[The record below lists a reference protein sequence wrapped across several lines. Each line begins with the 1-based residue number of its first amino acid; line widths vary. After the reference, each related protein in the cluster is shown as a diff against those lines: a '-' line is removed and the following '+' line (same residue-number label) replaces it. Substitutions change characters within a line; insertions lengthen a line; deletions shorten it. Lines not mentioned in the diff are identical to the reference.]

1 MLLVG
6 AVHIAL
12 GWAWHIVYRARH
24 TWRLKREGALAA
36 AAFVALLGAVE
47 ALRGGHASGAPQ
59 PEPTTIAIKTPEPDG
74 APAVTAQA
82 TTPAAIEQAVT
93 TPQADPVETIAA
105 LPSPEPEAHDDPI
118 GAKIME
124 RLGEDVAT
132 GSLADDPEPQPV
144 KPHKRKATAKSD

>member
-12 GWAWHIVYRARH
+12 GWAWHIAYRARH
-24 TWRLKREGALAA
+24 NWRLKREGALAA

-47 ALRGGHASGAPQ
+47 ALRSGHASGATQ
-59 PEPTTIAIKTPEPDG
+59 SEPTTIAIKTPEPDA
-74 APAVTAQA
+74 APAITAQA
-82 TTPAAIEQAVT
+82 TPPAAVDQAET
-93 TPQADPVETIAA
+93 TPQADPVETVAA
-105 LPSPEPEAHDDPI
+105 LPSPEPETRDDPI

-132 GSLADDPEPQPV
+132 GSLADDPEPQPA
-144 KPHKRKATAKSD
+144 KPHKHKATAKND

>member
-12 GWAWHIVYRARH
+12 GWAWHIAYRARH

-36 AAFVALLGAVE
+36 AALVALVGAVE
-47 ALRGGHASGAPQ
+47 TLRTHHASVAPG
-59 PEPTTIAIKTPEPDG
+59 PEPTTVAVKTPEPDAG
-74 APAVTAQA
+74 PAFTAQA
-82 TTPAAIEQAVT
+82 TTPASVDEAAT
-93 TPQADPVETIAA
+93 TPAAEPVETIAA
-105 LPSPEPEAHDDPI
+105 LPSPEPQTRDDPI

-132 GSLADDPEPQPV
+132 GALADDPEPEPA
-144 KPHKRKATAKSD
+144 KPHKRKAPAKSQ